1 MPLVYPN
8 MQMSEVVEEHPSLI
22 PVINRFGIRLG
33 LGDKSVKAICEEYR
47 LDTDFLLTVIN
58 TFLNEEYFPEK
69 KLQTF
74 HTSQIID
81 YLTKTNQY
89 YQRYQIPN
97 IERHLGSF
105 ISMSTPGNNTLNL
118 IGKFFSSFKEELT
131 SRIEK
136 DDRVWFPYCLSL
148 SEKLKDYPSS
158 GQVEALHLGTEQ
170 RLEDPIEA
178 LLADLKSIMVKH
190 LSGDYNEN
198 LCYAVIFAISS
209 LDKDIKQIAIILPDT
224 LQSIGLQSMLIDYF
238 PPVEISHYPTFEA
251 FSTSG
256 NDTFDYYF
264 TNAALFVLYADFF
277 LPRRSKTMVLID
289 GTEGEGGLSAT
300 SHITIKASQEV
311 IIEQLEQLFTGENNS
326 ISSDNNKELST
337 RETDVLQLIVKG
349 STNKEIADKLNISLN
364 TVLSHRKN
372 ITTKLGIKT
381 VSGLTFYAIM
391 NGIISGD
398 DIEL

>member
-158 GQVEALHLGTEQ
+158 GQVEARNGTAIGRSDRGLVGGSEKHHGQ
-170 RLEDPIEA
+170 ASFRRL
-178 LLADLKSIMVKH
+178 
-190 LSGDYNEN
+190 
-198 LCYAVIFAISS
+198 
-209 LDKDIKQIAIILPDT
+209 
-224 LQSIGLQSMLIDYF
+224 
-238 PPVEISHYPTFEA
+238 
-251 FSTSG
+251 
-256 NDTFDYYF
+256 
-264 TNAALFVLYADFF
+264 
-277 LPRRSKTMVLID
+277 
-289 GTEGEGGLSAT
+289 
-300 SHITIKASQEV
+300 
-311 IIEQLEQLFTGENNS
+311 
-326 ISSDNNKELST
+326 
-337 RETDVLQLIVKG
+337 
-349 STNKEIADKLNISLN
+349 
-364 TVLSHRKN
+364 
-372 ITTKLGIKT
+372 
-381 VSGLTFYAIM
+381 
-391 NGIISGD
+391 
-398 DIEL
+398 

>member
-136 DDRVWFPYCLSL
+136 DDRVWFPLLPVIKRKTERLSIFRAGRSIAPRNGTAIGRSDRGL
-148 SEKLKDYPSS
+148 VGGSEKHH
-158 GQVEALHLGTEQ
+158 GQASFR
-170 RLEDPIEA
+170 RL
-178 LLADLKSIMVKH
+178 
-190 LSGDYNEN
+190 
-198 LCYAVIFAISS
+198 
-209 LDKDIKQIAIILPDT
+209 
-224 LQSIGLQSMLIDYF
+224 
-238 PPVEISHYPTFEA
+238 
-251 FSTSG
+251 
-256 NDTFDYYF
+256 
-264 TNAALFVLYADFF
+264 
-277 LPRRSKTMVLID
+277 
-289 GTEGEGGLSAT
+289 
-300 SHITIKASQEV
+300 
-311 IIEQLEQLFTGENNS
+311 
-326 ISSDNNKELST
+326 
-337 RETDVLQLIVKG
+337 
-349 STNKEIADKLNISLN
+349 
-364 TVLSHRKN
+364 
-372 ITTKLGIKT
+372 
-381 VSGLTFYAIM
+381 
-391 NGIISGD
+391 
-398 DIEL
+398 

>member
-1 MPLVYPN
+1 
-8 MQMSEVVEEHPSLI
+8 MSEVVEEHPSLI

-118 IGKFFSSFKEELT
+118 IGN
-131 SRIEK
+131 
-136 DDRVWFPYCLSL
+136 RVWFPYCLSL

-209 LDKDIKQIAIILPDT
+209 LEKDIKQHNRIRYRILTP
-224 LQSIGLQSMLIDYF
+224 
-238 PPVEISHYPTFEA
+238 
-251 FSTSG
+251 
-256 NDTFDYYF
+256 
-264 TNAALFVLYADFF
+264 
-277 LPRRSKTMVLID
+277 MV
-289 GTEGEGGLSAT
+289 SAM
-300 SHITIKASQEV
+300 E
-311 IIEQLEQLFTGENNS
+311 
-326 ISSDNNKELST
+326 
-337 RETDVLQLIVKG
+337 
-349 STNKEIADKLNISLN
+349 KLCI
-364 TVLSHRKN
+364 
-372 ITTKLGIKT
+372 
-381 VSGLTFYAIM
+381 
-391 NGIISGD
+391 
-398 DIEL
+398 